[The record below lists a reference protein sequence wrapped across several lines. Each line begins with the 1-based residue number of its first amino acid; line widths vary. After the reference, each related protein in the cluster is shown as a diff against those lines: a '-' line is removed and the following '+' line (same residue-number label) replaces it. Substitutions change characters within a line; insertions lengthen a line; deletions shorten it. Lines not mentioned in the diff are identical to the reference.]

1 MADTKISAL
10 PAASTPLTGSEVVPL
25 NQSGVTS
32 NVTVANL
39 TAGRNV
45 YANNFIPSVTTT
57 AASAT
62 PINLTVNSTQYQT
75 VNGTTTSQ
83 QFNLPD
89 ATTLSV
95 GDTYYFNNNL
105 TVSSVQV
112 NAHDGSTSVL
122 SLQAGGDAQVVLLN
136 NSTTNGTWD
145 VHSFIPSSASWGTAT
160 LSFNNTTSISGSV
173 SWTGT
178 KIGTAYGGTG
188 LSGSTPFTSNGVV
201 YASSTNAL
209 ATGSAL
215 QFDGAILG
223 VNGVSVGRGAGAVAT
238 NTAVGA
244 SALAGNTSG
253 ASNTSLGYQALNSN
267 TTASNNTAVGYQA
280 GYTNGSGTNNTILGC
295 KSGYSL
301 TNGTDN
307 ALVGFQCGYAIT
319 TGTWNTCIGDNA
331 GFGNVNLT
339 SGTYNVMIGAN
350 TSPSAGSDNN
360 ELVIG
365 AYSTNVTG
373 KGSNTGFINAGG
385 GGVYQ
390 GNNSTL
396 WSVTSDERLKKN
408 IVDNTVGLTAINGIK
423 VRNFEYRLPDEITDL
438 DKSNAVEIT
447 GVQLGPIAQEL
458 QQVLPDCVKTESTGV
473 MSVDSSDVLW
483 HLVTAVQQLSAQ
495 ITALQAK
502 VGV

>member
-188 LSGSTPFTSNGVV
+188 LSGSTPFTANGVV
-201 YASSTNAL
+201 YASSTSAL
-209 ATGSAL
+209 ATSSA
-215 QFDGAILG
+215 F
-223 VNGVSVGRGAGAVAT
+223 T
-238 NTAVGA
+238 F
-244 SALAGNTSG
+244 
-253 ASNTSLGYQALNSN
+253 
-267 TTASNNTAVGYQA
+267 
-280 GYTNGSGTNNTILGC
+280 
-295 KSGYSL
+295 
-301 TNGTDN
+301 NGTDVGFTGN
-307 ALVGFQCGYAIT
+307 LIPGTAAKGINFTANTPASGMSSQLLNWYEEGTWTPVLVGWTNVGTPTVTGNYTRVGRQVTVTVVVSPATSVSATTVTSTITGMPFTVKGNYGSCSAALNTGAQLQCGLLYQTTIAPPT
-319 TGTWNTCIGDNA
+319 TGVTTA
-331 GFGNVNLT
+331 GVT
-339 SGTYNVMIGAN
+339 ITGTYFV
-350 TSPSAGSDNN
+350 
-360 ELVIG
+360 
-365 AYSTNVTG
+365 
-373 KGSNTGFINAGG
+373 
-385 GGVYQ
+385 
-390 GNNSTL
+390 
-396 WSVTSDERLKKN
+396 
-408 IVDNTVGLTAINGIK
+408 
-423 VRNFEYRLPDEITDL
+423 
-438 DKSNAVEIT
+438 
-447 GVQLGPIAQEL
+447 
-458 QQVLPDCVKTESTGV
+458 
-473 MSVDSSDVLW
+473 
-483 HLVTAVQQLSAQ
+483 
-495 ITALQAK
+495 
-502 VGV
+502 

>member
-45 YANNFIPSVTTT
+45 YANNFISSVTTT

-62 PINLTVNSTQYQT
+62 PINLTVNSTQYQI

-188 LSGSTPFTSNGVV
+188 LTSFTANGVV
-201 YASSTNAL
+201 YASSTSAL

-215 QFDGAILG
+215 TFDGTNFVTTGSITPSQTGGIIGTTTNNNANTG
-223 VNGVSVGRGAGAVAT
+223 SVGEYVSSTVASGSAVTLVTAT
-238 NTAVGA
+238 ITTV
-244 SALAGNTSG
+244 TS
-253 ASNTSLGYQALNSN
+253 
-267 TTASNNTAVGYQA
+267 
-280 GYTNGSGTNNTILGC
+280 I
-295 KSGYSL
+295 SL
-301 TNGTDN
+301 T
-307 ALVGFQCGYAIT
+307 A
-319 TGTWNTCIGDNA
+319 GDWDI
-331 GFGNVNLT
+331 
-339 SGTYNVMIGAN
+339 SG
-350 TSPSAGSDNN
+350 
-360 ELVIG
+360 
-365 AYSTNVTG
+365 
-373 KGSNTGFINAGG
+373 
-385 GGVYQ
+385 
-390 GNNSTL
+390 
-396 WSVTSDERLKKN
+396 
-408 IVDNTVGLTAINGIK
+408 TVGLVMTGTTSLNYFSLGTTTSAGGSPNLDA
-423 VRNFEYRLPDEITDL
+423 NF
-438 DKSNAVEIT
+438 
-447 GVQLGPIAQEL
+447 QLGFPTGGGAIAVSGVGPVYPI
-458 QQVLPDCVKTESTGV
+458 P
-473 MSVDSSDVLW
+473 
-483 HLVTAVQQLSAQ
+483 TARYSLSATTT
-495 ITALQAK
+495 IYLNANVSFSTSTCKAY
-502 VGV
+502 GVIRARRIR